1 MTSTDAWHYALTA
14 FLILFG
20 LGLAFA
26 LFRLAAICQGIMG
39 RVRDGTA
46 SDPDARRRGERAR
59 PLAEAGWAVVDRAA

>member
-1 MTSTDAWHYALTA
+1 VVSLYCRVTGRTEIPGWEFYV
-14 FLILFG
+14 
-20 LGLAFA
+20 AFA

-59 PLAEAGWAVVDRAA
+59 PLAEAAWAVVDGTA